1 MSPAQRLPHVVSQWL
16 DALLK
21 QPPSVWALA
30 LFTLLSTL
38 AAIVRPPAAVA
49 AAPAASL
56 LRLTHADANR
66 TAPRPPQIYAA
77 VFATAPAPRA
87 ALPSEKTYVTNAR
100 DGTPTPP
107 RPLPCWLDG
116 YLARREAAADA
127 DDDDA
132 RDVEPA
138 DVFMSVVVPAYN
150 EEDRL
155 AVMLDEAIQHLD
167 AEYGPAD
174 STSILAATTTTSSA
188 SDGTAL
194 KRRTPTVPST
204 TAGTH
209 PAPTAG
215 WEILL
220 VSDGSTD
227 ATAAV
232 ALDLAASRRLPPG
245 ALRVVTLRRNRGKG
259 GAVTHG
265 LRHVRGAW
273 AVFADADGAS
283 RFADLRALLAA
294 ARRAV
299 AADADADAPAVVAVG
314 SRAHLVGSD
323 AVVRRSALRNLLMHA
338 FHLLLRLLTPAA
350 TSRIRDTQCGFKL
363 LSRAALP
370 HIVPHMHSEG
380 WIFDVEMLMLAEAA
394 GMPMVE
400 VPVGWREVKG
410 SKLNVVWDSL
420 GMAWGLAILRAAWAL
435 GVYRV

>member
-1 MSPAQRLPHVVSQWL
+1 MSSAQGLPQVAEQWL
-16 DALLK
+16 HPLLN
-21 QPPSVWALA
+21 QPLSVWALA
-30 LFTLLSTL
+30 LLTLVLTL
-38 AAIVRPPAAVA
+38 AALVRPPRHLQQPSALAHHTDRTTSQTYTAV
-49 AAPAASL
+49 L
-56 LRLTHADANR
+56 
-66 TAPRPPQIYAA
+66 
-77 VFATAPAPRA
+77 ATAPVPRA
-87 ALPSEKTYVTNAR
+87 SLPSEKTYVTNSR
-100 DGTPTPP
+100 DGTPTPAQS
-107 RPLPCWLDG
+107 LPCWLDR
-116 YLARREAAADA
+116 YLARRGPASERGAEAAAA
-127 DDDDA
+127 DGDDA
-132 RDVEPA
+132 QDMEPA
-138 DVFMSVVVPAYN
+138 DIFMSVVVPAYN

-174 STSILAATTTTSSA
+174 STSILAATTATSSA